1 MRWTLAFALCFA
13 AVAADAREAK
23 TSTPDPA
30 DCRAPNAR
38 MARQLDPAGP
48 KRLGELPDAQLIL
61 AVDYREGGCPKPI
74 AVSRTRPR

>member
-23 TSTPDPA
+23 TNMPGQP
-30 DCRAPNAR
+30 DCRAPNAQR
-38 MARQLDPAGP
+38 AGQRDSAGP

-61 AVDYREGGCPKPI
+61 AVDYREGRCPKPI
-74 AVSRTRPR
+74 AVSRTCPR